1 MKNKQDKYLIFPL
14 FSTPLVVTD
23 EIYQFKKSE
32 LKYIKK
38 LKTTEN
44 TYNRVSLEDQVLKSP
59 ELRSLKKHLQK
70 WLHIYAHE
78 FLKITDVKLYFTQS
92 WCNYNSVGDKHHAH
106 HHPNSLVSGVFFIQ
120 GNETPIEFTREE
132 KLFPMSV
139 NHKSFDIYNAQTY
152 SINMDAGKLFLFPSS
167 LIHSVKEN
175 ISNTQRI
182 SLSFNTFA
190 KGKFGKR
197 PDRDYLKL
205 T

>member
-38 LKTTEN
+38 LKTKAN
-44 TYNRVSLEDQVLKSP
+44 TYNRVSLEDQVLQSP

-70 WLHIYAHE
+70 WLHIYAYE
-78 FLKITDVKLYFTQS
+78 FLKITDVKFYITQS
-92 WCNYNSVGDKHHAH
+92 WCNYNSGGDKHHAH

-120 GNETPIEFTREE
+120 GNETPIEFSREK
-132 KLFPMSV
+132 KLFPMQL

-190 KGKFGKR
+190 KGEFGKQEHR
-197 PDRDYLKL
+197 EYLKL